1 MPDPAK
7 LKALTERIIGCCIE
21 VHQEL
26 GPGLLES
33 VYEDALAI
41 VLEEAG
47 LDFVRQ
53 GEVPVTFRGRQLAH
67 TLRYD
72 FLVEGAV
79 LLELKAVE
87 QLAGIHQAQVVTYLR
102 LTGVPIGLLC
112 NFNVEVMH
120 RGVKRLINPRA
131 GIDLRSL
138 RSSV

>member
-1 MPDPAK
+1 MHDPAT
-7 LKALTERIIGCCIE
+7 LSALTQRIIGCCIE
-21 VHQEL
+21 VHREL

-33 VYEDALAI
+33 VYEDALSI

-53 GEVPVTFRGRQLAH
+53 GEVPVSFRGRRLPH

-72 FLVEGAV
+72 LLVSKAV
-79 LLELKAVE
+79 LVELKAVE
-87 QLAGIHQAQVVTYLR
+87 SLAGIHQAQVVTYLR
-102 LTGVPIGLLC
+102 LTGAPIGLLC

-120 RGVKRLINPRA
+120 RGIKRLVNPMA
-131 GIDLRSL
+131 GLDLRSL